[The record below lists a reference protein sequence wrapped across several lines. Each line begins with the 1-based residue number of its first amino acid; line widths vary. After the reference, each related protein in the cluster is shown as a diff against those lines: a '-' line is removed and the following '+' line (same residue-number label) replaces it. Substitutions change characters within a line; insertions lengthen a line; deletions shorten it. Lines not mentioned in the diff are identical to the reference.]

1 MTNENEIG
9 KRSSKLTL
17 TLKNGVTTP
26 VNIPLNQEV
35 ENKERE
41 KRRKGIEE
49 EMNNYL
55 FRKTLFK
62 DTARSNFL

>member
-1 MTNENEIG
+1 MNFD
-9 KRSSKLTL
+9 
-17 TLKNGVTTP
+17 LKNGVTTP

-41 KRRKGIEE
+41 KRRKGMKE

-55 FRKTLFK
+55 F
-62 DTARSNFL
+62 